1 MQMDLSAEA
10 LLSQL
15 GYSKTDSSLEQM
27 EKIIDNTSEFDRFSK
42 HLLSLNDNL
51 ASIKGFVGM
60 SSTQDSLKIKG
71 SDCTAKEICEEFRY
85 TVESWANKYKIDIEK
100 VENKPTYYII
110 GRK

>member
-1 MQMDLSAEA
+1 MQIDLSAEA

-15 GYSKTDSSLEQM
+15 GYSKTENSLEQM

-60 SSTQDSLKIKG
+60 SNTQDSLKIKG
-71 SDCTAKEICEEFRY
+71 SDCTAVEISDKFEE
-85 TVESWANKYKIDIEK
+85 TVESWANKYKVELAK
-100 VENKPTYYII
+100 VDNKPTYYII
-110 GRK
+110 GHR